1 MKRSTTFL
9 STALLASMVSALVAC
24 GGGGGGG
31 DSSSSS
37 TTGSSSSSSAAASSS
52 SSSSA
57 GTIAAGASDG
67 TSSLQTGVY
76 LDSRV
81 AGLRY
86 VTATQSGYT
95 DANGQY
101 QFMPGETV
109 QFYLYG
115 TALNSTKASL
125 VLTPADA
132 TDADLDYTVNL
143 LRFLQTVDTDND
155 ASNGIT
161 LPTVD
166 ASDASYVINFN
177 QDIYA
182 FEQDA
187 SVLAF
192 LTKYASGRSLVSVN
206 DAVTHFN
213 ASIEATDSTV
223 ILDLTG
229 KHLTSVS
236 TYNVCSNAAAVAT
249 TLNYD
254 VTSSGYREYG
264 TSGMGFSTSGLN
276 MNTALGS
283 VTCTAGTTADDQTI
297 LFTAISNTQNL
308 YYGGPTYTYQKMNR
322 IGIRSKSV
330 TPTNGLD
337 SIVLIWHTPGTST
350 ITYLRHYIKTSGVT
364 PAFPYYT
371 AKMVYTITGN
381 SSSSSASSTSSASSS
396 TSSTA
401 SSSSSASS
409 TASSSSSSSASS
421 AG

>member
-37 TTGSSSSSSAAASSS
+37 TTVSTSSSSSAAASTAS

-57 GTIAAGASDG
+57 GTLAAGASDG

-95 DANGQY
+95 DANGAY
-101 QFMPGETV
+101 QFIPGETV

-115 TALNSTKASL
+115 TALNSTQASL

-192 LTKYASGRSLVSVN
+192 LTKYAS
-206 DAVTHFN
+206 
-213 ASIEATDSTV
+213 E
-223 ILDLTG
+223 
-229 KHLTSVS
+229 
-236 TYNVCSNAAAVAT
+236 
-249 TLNYD
+249 
-254 VTSSGYREYG
+254 
-264 TSGMGFSTSGLN
+264 SGL
-276 MNTALGS
+276 G
-283 VTCTAGTTADDQTI
+283 Q
-297 LFTAISNTQNL
+297 
-308 YYGGPTYTYQKMNR
+308 
-322 IGIRSKSV
+322 
-330 TPTNGLD
+330 
-337 SIVLIWHTPGTST
+337 
-350 ITYLRHYIKTSGVT
+350 
-364 PAFPYYT
+364 
-371 AKMVYTITGN
+371 
-381 SSSSSASSTSSASSS
+381 
-396 TSSTA
+396 
-401 SSSSSASS
+401 
-409 TASSSSSSSASS
+409 
-421 AG
+421 

>member
-37 TTGSSSSSSAAASSS
+37 STGSTSSSSSAAASSS

-115 TALNSTKASL
+115 TALNNTKASL

-229 KHLTSVS
+229 KHLVGVT
-236 TYNVCSNAAAVAT
+236 TDNLCSNSSTVYQ

-254 VTSSGYREYG
+254 VTASGFRETYPTTLSWTSSSV
-264 TSGMGFSTSGLN
+264 TSS
-276 MNTALGS
+276 TALGS
-283 VTCTAGTTADDQTI
+283 VACYSKTDVVDQTLTFASI
-297 LFTAISNTQNL
+297 TNTQNTF
-308 YYGGPTYTYQKMNR
+308 YGGPTYTYQKMNR
-322 IGIRSKSV
+322 IGIRSKSI
-330 TPTNGLD
+330 TPSNGLNAV
-337 SIVLIWHTPGTST
+337 VLIWHTPGTST
-350 ITYLRHYIKTSGVT
+350 ITYLRHYIKTTGAITSE
-364 PAFPYYT
+364 PYHT
-371 AKMVYTITGN
+371 LKTIYTITGD

-409 TASSSSSSSASS
+409 TASSSSSASS

>member
-1 MKRSTTFL
+1 MKRSTTIL

-37 TTGSSSSSSAAASSS
+37 TTGSTSSSSSAAASSVS

-57 GTIAAGASDG
+57 GTIVAGASDG

-95 DANGQY
+95 DANGAY
-101 QFMPGETV
+101 KFMPGETV

-115 TALNSTKASL
+115 TALNNTKASL

-166 ASDASYVINFN
+166 ASDASYTINFN

-206 DAVTHFN
+206 DAVNHFN
-213 ASIEATDSTV
+213 DSIAQTDSTV

-229 KHLTSVS
+229 KHLVGVT
-236 TYNVCSNAAAVAT
+236 TENLCSNSSTVYQ

-254 VTSSGYREYG
+254 VTASGVTEVSTNAISWTSSAV
-264 TSGMGFSTSGLN
+264 SSSTV
-276 MNTALGS
+276 LGS
-283 VTCTAGTTADDQTI
+283 VSCYIKAATDNQTNTFASI
-297 LFTAISNTQNL
+297 TNTQNTF
-308 YYGGPTYTYQKMNR
+308 YGGPTYTYQKMNR
-322 IGIRSKSV
+322 IGIRSKSMI
-330 TPTNGLD
+330 PTNGLD
-337 SIVLIWHTPGTST
+337 AVVLIWHTPGTST
-350 ITYLRHYIKTSGVT
+350 ITYLRHYIKTTGATTSE
-364 PAFPYYT
+364 PYYT
-371 AKMVYTITGN
+371 IKEVYTITGD
-381 SSSSSASSTSSASSS
+381 SSSSASSTSSTASSTS
-396 TSSTA
+396 SSGSSSSTA
-401 SSSSSASS
+401 SS
-409 TASSSSSSSASS
+409 SSSSSSSASS

>member
-1 MKRSTTFL
+1 MKRSTTIL
-9 STALLASMVSALVAC
+9 STALLASMLSALVAC

-37 TTGSSSSSSAAASSS
+37 STGSTSSSSAAASSS

-95 DANGQY
+95 DANGTY
-101 QFMPGETV
+101 KFMPGETV

-166 ASDASYVINFN
+166 SSDASYVINFN

-192 LTKYASGRSLVSVN
+192 LTKYASGRSLVSVS
-206 DAVTHFN
+206 DAVNHFN

-229 KHLTSVS
+229 KHLTSV
-236 TYNVCSNAAAVAT
+236 T
-249 TLNYD
+249 TLNICNNSDTLYTTLDYD
-254 VTSSGYREYG
+254 VTATGYHEYG
-264 TSGMGFSTSGLN
+264 ITGLGFSTTGVTNS
-276 MNTALGS
+276 TALGS
-283 VTCTAGTTADDQTI
+283 VTCTSSQKADDQTI
-297 LFTAISNTQNL
+297 AYTDISNTQNL
-308 YYGGPTYTYQKMNR
+308 YYGGPTFTYQKMNR

-337 SIVLIWHTPGTST
+337 AVVLIWHTPGTST
-350 ITYLRHYIKTSGVT
+350 ITYLRHYIKTDGVT
-364 PAFPYYT
+364 ATIPYYT
-371 AKMVYTITGN
+371 SKMVYTITGN
-381 SSSSSASSTSSASSS
+381 SSSSASSTSSASSS

-401 SSSSSASS
+401 NSSSSASS
-409 TASSSSSSSASS
+409 AASSSSSASS

>member
-1 MKRSTTFL
+1 MKRSTTIL

-37 TTGSSSSSSAAASSS
+37 STGSTSSSSSAAASSS

-81 AGLRY
+81 EGLRY

-95 DANGQY
+95 DANGAY
-101 QFMPGETV
+101 KFMPGETV

-115 TALNSTKASL
+115 TALNNTKASL

-166 ASDASYVINFN
+166 ASDASYTINFN

-182 FEQDA
+182 FEQDS

-213 ASIEATDSTV
+213 DSIAQTDSTV

-229 KHLTSVS
+229 KHLVGVT
-236 TYNVCSNAAAVAT
+236 TEPLAKVCAVGNLLAAKGRKWQERAAI
-249 TLNYD
+249 
-254 VTSSGYREYG
+254 
-264 TSGMGFSTSGLN
+264 SGMMRFS
-276 MNTALGS
+276 
-283 VTCTAGTTADDQTI
+283 
-297 LFTAISNTQNL
+297 
-308 YYGGPTYTYQKMNR
+308 
-322 IGIRSKSV
+322 
-330 TPTNGLD
+330 
-337 SIVLIWHTPGTST
+337 
-350 ITYLRHYIKTSGVT
+350 RHHHN
-364 PAFPYYT
+364 AR
-371 AKMVYTITGN
+371 
-381 SSSSSASSTSSASSS
+381 
-396 TSSTA
+396 
-401 SSSSSASS
+401 
-409 TASSSSSSSASS
+409 
-421 AG
+421 